1 MPTILVHTVHIRL
14 HITDVLFSCYV
25 LLGRIVD
32 ANSNCQRVGGSWD
45 GYWLTES
52 LLHDG
57 DSFSRGVA
65 Y

>member
-1 MPTILVHTVHIRL
+1 MA
-14 HITDVLFSCYV
+14 SYW
-25 LLGRIVD
+25 
-32 ANSNCQRVGGSWD
+32 QRVGGSWD

-57 DSFSRGVA
+57 DSFSGGVA